1 VNPQLASELF
11 ADKLQQIDACDE
23 AIEWVGS
30 RSAAEAWRDCP
41 RGDWMLWLLARVGA
55 DRRRIVLAACECARM
70 ALPYVPEGE
79 DRPRIAIETAEAWA
93 RGEATTEQ
101 VRAAAVPAADAA
113 EAADAYYAYAVAAY
127 AGYSAADAGYAG
139 AAACGR
145 YMPKARSADIV
156 RKHFPVP
163 PEFGEVRP

>member
-1 VNPQLASELF
+1 MNPQLASELF

-55 DRRRIVLAACECARM
+55 DRRRIVLAACECART

-101 VRAAAVPAADAA
+101 VRAADAA
-113 EAADAYYAYAVAAY
+113 AAAAAAY
-127 AGYSAADAGYAG
+127 AARLTAQ
-139 AAACGR
+139 
-145 YMPKARSADIV
+145 ARSADIV
-156 RKHFPVP
+156 RKHFPAP
-163 PEFGEVRP
+163 PELR